1 MSSSSLTP
9 TGTSQTK
16 NPISLRLYKV
26 LSTNFDDLA
35 TREALGTLSDL
46 YGASGSNSAETYPG
60 EYAAKARRN
69 LRRDMEN
76 KLAESSHHFVKA
88 LGEVDL
94 KLSELQVHIQAM
106 HTACAEAEGQ
116 LQSTNEAS
124 KAVLERAGNLRDERQ
139 EVEDKKSIIS
149 LFLSKFTLSDDE
161 VEAITSR
168 DVPVGSMFF
177 AAMDKTERIRED
189 CRVLMAGEDGPS
201 TAGLDIMSSTST
213 YLEQGYDKILRY
225 LSNEF
230 RSTSKDDPLFLQL
243 EVSPVT
249 REAVLRLKKRQEL
262 LTESLT
268 LLSQTR
274 QTSLLSSFLTA
285 LTRGGPSGL
294 PRPIELHAHDPLRY
308 VGDMLAWVHQAI
320 AAEREFLESLFG
332 VKGDGRMVGSVRS
345 FAPRKG
351 GEEAKEG
358 EEVEEWI
365 QELMDLAVVKLC
377 VPLKNR
383 VLQTVRSQESS
394 IVSYKVANL
403 LQFYLV
409 TMSRTVGPEAV
420 LTGTLREITQVSYQ
434 VFETSIETQSRAL
447 LQISLDPDDPS
458 LTPPLFILDHAQ
470 ILREV
475 MNVYQSSVLE
485 DDEVAAQDNGGDSAG
500 DKSSDHDGVTPPFQK
515 ILDLAVDPIIES
527 AVMKS
532 EEKKKLRPRWDAR
545 VYVVN
550 CLTYVQSV
558 LEPFVAFTRKKQEGI
573 QRVLEQRVREIVDE
587 HFTNLLEEAGLLE
600 VYVTCKNPPTDEP
613 LSHLPPT
620 SPAALLTSL
629 QTFSSWLSTPTLLH
643 SPRLSHLTLQ
653 KLHDQIHREA
663 LKRIVKAYEKICE
676 EVGKEGIGTRQG

>member
-1 MSSSSLTP
+1 MPTALYMSSSSSLTP
-9 TGTSQTK
+9 SSTSQPK
-16 NPISLRLYKV
+16 NPISVRLYKV

-46 YGASGSNSAETYPG
+46 YASPNVTSHDDSNETHPG

-69 LRRDMEN
+69 LRRDMES

-94 KLSELQVHIQAM
+94 KLSALQAHIQAM
-106 HTACAEAEGQ
+106 HAACAEAEGQ

-139 EVEDKKSIIS
+139 EVEDKKSIIT
-149 LFLSKFTLSDDE
+149 LFLSKFTLSSDE
-161 VEAITSR
+161 VEALTSR
-168 DVPVGSMFF
+168 EVPVGPTFF
-177 AAMDKTERIRED
+177 SAMDKTEQIRQD
-189 CRVLMAGEDGPS
+189 CRVLMAGDEDGP
-201 TAGLDIMSSTST
+201 TKAGLDIMSSTST

-230 RSTSKDDPLFLQL
+230 RSTSKDDPLFGQT
-243 EVSPVT
+243 EVSGVT

-274 QTSLLSSFLTA
+274 QTSLQTSFLTA

-345 FAPRKG
+345 FAARKG
-351 GEEAKEG
+351 GEA

-420 LTGTLREITQVSYQ
+420 LTRTLREITQVSYQ
-434 VFETSIETQSRAL
+434 VFQTSIETQSRAL
-447 LQISLDPDDPS
+447 LQIPLDPDDPS

-470 ILREV
+470 VLREV

-485 DDEVAAQDNGGDSAG
+485 DEHEVAVGAG
-500 DKSSDHDGVTPPFQK
+500 DQDQLEGDNQNENEKREGQGVGVAPPFSK
-515 ILDLAVDPIIES
+515 ILDLAVDPILES
-527 AVMKS
+527 AVMRS
-532 EEKKKLRPRWDAR
+532 EEKRKLRPRWDAR
-545 VYVVN
+545 VYVLN
-550 CLTYVQSV
+550 CLTYVQV
-558 LEPFVAFTRKKQEGI
+558 
-573 QRVLEQRVREIVDE
+573 RVPSYFGCAGRVNEWE
-587 HFTNLLEEAGLLE
+587 
-600 VYVTCKNPPTDEP
+600 
-613 LSHLPPT
+613 
-620 SPAALLTSL
+620 LT
-629 QTFSSWLSTPTLLH
+629 
-643 SPRLSHLTLQ
+643 
-653 KLHDQIHREA
+653 
-663 LKRIVKAYEKICE
+663 
-676 EVGKEGIGTRQG
+676 